1 VLHLAEADLGS
12 AFKMSTPKLA
22 IHELHDGGGVPVV
35 LLHPFPFD
43 SRVWAPMALA
53 LPWGIRAIAV
63 DLPGFGKSDLG
74 SLAPSVDLAA
84 DAVYEALTAYG
95 VGNAIVVGWSMG
107 GYVALALAERHP
119 GFVSGLGL
127 VGSKADADDET
138 TVANRVRI
146 AREVEMGQTV
156 QPVMALLGQILGP
169 TSLARRRALLPTIEA
184 WIRSQHPSGIV
195 WAQRAMARRPDRS
208 HVIAAFPGPVAIIA
222 GAEDL
227 LSPVHFSQEMHQHA
241 QNGHLTVVPGAS
253 HLLAIEDPAAVAQAI
268 VDLHAQV
275 VPHGRNAQTSS
286 IPKVRKFSGHPVSRS
301 IPAVTR
307 RSKTR

>member
-1 VLHLAEADLGS
+1 
-12 AFKMSTPKLA
+12 MNSTPTLA

-43 SRVWAPMALA
+43 SRIWAPMAKA
-53 LPWGIRAIAV
+53 LPFGIRAIAV

-74 SLAPSVDLAA
+74 ALAPSVDLAA
-84 DAVYEALTAYG
+84 DAVYESLVAHG

-127 VGSKADADDET
+127 VGSKSQADDEA
-138 TVANRVRI
+138 TVANRMRV
-146 AREVEMGQTV
+146 AREVEMGQSV

-208 HVIAAFPGPVAIIA
+208 HVIEAFPGPVAIIS
-222 GAEDL
+222 GTEDH
-227 LSPVHFSQEMHQHA
+227 LSPTEFSHEMHQRARH
-241 QNGHLTVVPGAS
+241 GSLTLVPEAS
-253 HLLAIEDPAAVAQAI
+253 HLVAIEDPQAVATAI
-268 VDLHAQV
+268 AQLHAAV
-275 VPHGRNAQTSS
+275 VPHGRNPGTSS
-286 IPKVRKFSGHPVSRS
+286 IPKVRKFPVRPVTRS
-301 IPAVTR
+301 IPKIR
-307 RSKTR
+307 